1 MRNPQ
6 DMRPMMHGPANKT
19 PISTT
24 VTEDEKVTKQ
34 SKGIENNKAAQKTG
48 LRPYKSPRRGTMRTA
63 KKMPIIAIVAILAV
77 ADFGL
82 QTNSSFVYQL

>member
-6 DMRPMMHGPANKT
+6 AIRPMMHGPASKT

-24 VTEDEKVTKQ
+24 SAEVVNVHKQ
-34 SKGIENNKAAQKTG
+34 SKGIDNSKAPQKTG
-48 LRPYKSPRRGTMRTA
+48 LRPYKSPRRGTMRTLM
-63 KKMPIIAIVAILAV
+63 KMPIIAAVAILAV

-82 QTNSSFVYQL
+82 HTN